1 MRETLVVFRRE
12 LKSYF
17 SSPIAYVF
25 GALFL
30 LVIGYLTYNLDPNQ
44 QASMQVFFTWL
55 PVLFAMFLPALA
67 MRLWAEERKLGTLEL
82 LLTFPVT
89 VPQLILGKFLAVL
102 VYLTL
107 LLILTLPYPFVL
119 WVYGNLDW
127 GPVILGYVGTLFL
140 ASVYVAISMVFSSLT
155 REQIVA
161 WLLGLVTL
169 LFLTIIGIP
178 AIQIRFQDVVPD
190 VVIAFFN
197 AISPFTY
204 FASITRG
211 VLDSRDV
218 LYFALFSALF
228 LYANGLVL
236 QGKKING

>member
-44 QASMQVFFTWL
+44 AANMQVFFTWL

-89 VPQLILGKFLAVL
+89 VPQLILGKFLA
-102 VYLTL
+102 
-107 LLILTLPYPFVL
+107 
-119 WVYGNLDW
+119 
-127 GPVILGYVGTLFL
+127 
-140 ASVYVAISMVFSSLT
+140 
-155 REQIVA
+155 
-161 WLLGLVTL
+161 
-169 LFLTIIGIP
+169 
-178 AIQIRFQDVVPD
+178 
-190 VVIAFFN
+190 
-197 AISPFTY
+197 
-204 FASITRG
+204 
-211 VLDSRDV
+211 
-218 LYFALFSALF
+218 ALFYLF
-228 LYANGLVL
+228 
-236 QGKKING
+236 

>member
-1 MRETLVVFRRE
+1 M
-12 LKSYF
+12 
-17 SSPIAYVF
+17 
-25 GALFL
+25 
-30 LVIGYLTYNLDPNQ
+30 
-44 QASMQVFFTWL
+44 QAFFTWL

-89 VPQLILGKFLAVL
+89 VPQLILGKFFAALA
-102 VYLTL
+102 YL
-107 LLILTLPYPFVL
+107 LLLLLLTLPYPFVL

-127 GPVILGYVGTLFL
+127 GPVILGYVGAMLM
-140 ASVYVAISMVFSSLT
+140 AAVYVAIGMLFSSLT

-178 AIQIRFQDVVPD
+178 AIQIRISDVVPG

-204 FASITRG
+204 FSSITRG

-218 LYFALFSALF
+218 LYFALFCALF

-236 QGKKING
+236 QGKKVNG